1 MQASSSIQQHDSIAM
16 ALGNAIQEA
25 REQLDGEPQLL
36 VAFVSRTEGAD
47 RASALLENI
56 RRSCP
61 SASVFGGVA
70 DNLIG
75 QGREI
80 ENRLSASVLMI
91 RGLSERPRTFHMECE
106 PTPDGWSVFG
116 IDDDVHRSANACGG
130 LLAIGCPKTFS
141 AEMLYDSLEDM
152 APDSGSHP
160 LVFGGNLSHSPW
172 SEPATLFLN
181 DRTYHH
187 GGIALVM
194 PPEVRWSTVVSQ
206 GCRPIGQPMVITEM
220 EGNAILALG
229 GKPALDQLRHTFQQ
243 LPTHEQTMAMRL
255 LLIGQAIS
263 EYSQSFSHG
272 EFLIR
277 NITSIDQETKSISVA
292 GRFQVGQTVRFH
304 LRDSDAAD
312 ADLKQLMALAV
323 KSEIVPQAGLLFSC
337 NGRGQNMFEAANHD
351 AAIVDHYF
359 PKLPIAGFFA
369 AGEFGPVNRL
379 NLVHGFTAV
388 TAFLSE
394 ANRPS

>member
-1 MQASSSIQQHDSIAM
+1 MQASSSIQQHDSILM

-25 REQLDGEPQLL
+25 RDTLDGDPQLL
-36 VAFVSRTEGAD
+36 FVFVSGTEGD
-47 RASALLENI
+47 ERAGAVLESI
-56 RRSCP
+56 RRTCP
-61 SASVFGGVA
+61 GASVFGGVA
-70 DNLIG
+70 DSLIG
-75 QGREI
+75 RGRETESRI
-80 ENRLSASVLMI
+80 SASVLMI
-91 RGLSERPRTFHMECE
+91 RGLSEMPRGFHMECE

-116 IDDDVHRSANACGG
+116 IDDDVHRSAKACGG
-130 LLAIGCPKTFS
+130 LLTIGCPKTFS

-152 APDSGSHP
+152 APAEQSSP

-172 SEPATLFLN
+172 SDPATLFLN
-181 DRTYHH
+181 DRTFHH

-206 GCRPIGQPMVITEM
+206 GCRPIGEPMVITEM
-220 EGNAILALG
+220 DGNSILALG
-229 GKPALDQLRHTFQQ
+229 GKPALDRLRQTFQQ
-243 LPTHEQTMAMRL
+243 LPTHEQAMAMKL

-304 LRDSDAAD
+304 LRDADAAD

-323 KSEIVPQAGLLFSC
+323 KSGIAPKAGLLFSC
-337 NGRGQNMFEAANHD
+337 NGRGQNMFPIASHD
-351 AAIVDHYF
+351 ASVLDHYF
-359 PKLPIAGFFA
+359 PNLPCAGFFA
-369 AGEFGPVNRL
+369 AGEFGPVDQH

-388 TAFLSE
+388 AAFLSD
-394 ANRPS
+394 AV

>member
-1 MQASSSIQQHDSIAM
+1 MQASSSIQQHDSILI

-25 REQLDGEPQLL
+25 RDRLDGDPQLL
-36 VAFVSRTEGAD
+36 IVFASRTEGENPT
-47 RASALLENI
+47 SGLLESI

-61 SASVFGGVA
+61 NASIFGGVA

-75 QGREI
+75 TAREI
-80 ENRLSASVLMI
+80 ENRMSASVLMI
-91 RGLSERPRTFHMECE
+91 RGLSQMPRCFHMECE
-106 PTPDGWSVFG
+106 STPDGWSVFG
-116 IDDDVHRSANACGG
+116 IDDDVHRSAKACGG

-141 AEMLYDSLEDM
+141 ADMLYDSLDDM
-152 APDSGSHP
+152 APDADSRP

-172 SEPATLFLN
+172 SDPATLFLN

-194 PPEVRWSTVVSQ
+194 PPEVRWSTIVSQ
-206 GCRPIGQPMVITEM
+206 GCRPIGEPMVITEM
-220 EGNAILALG
+220 DGNAILSLG
-229 GKPALDQLRHTFQQ
+229 GKPALDRLRHTFQQ
-243 LPTHEQTMAMRL
+243 LPTHEQAMAMRL

-277 NITSIDQETKSISVA
+277 NITSIDQESKSISVA

-304 LRDSDAAD
+304 LREADAAD
-312 ADLKQLMALAV
+312 ADLKQLMARAV
-323 KSEIVPQAGLLFSC
+323 KSDIAPKAGLLVSC
-337 NGRGQNMFEAANHD
+337 NGRGMNMFSAANHD

-359 PKLPIAGFFA
+359 PNLPCAGFFA
-369 AGEFGPVNRL
+369 AGEFGPIDQHS
-379 NLVHGFTAV
+379 LVHGFTAV
-388 TAFLSE
+388 AALLGE
-394 ANRPS
+394 AN